1 MRERVKFRLV
11 VASALCAWI
20 AIDALLAWRGAA
32 AFSAAL
38 NLVVAVTAYLTIWRR
53 SGQKVKPDANEPSD
67 GENESVLAAP
77 VRTEISLAIE
87 HIQSIQVLLDIS
99 RAHRQPIPNAVF
111 GNLDL
116 VRKRLGEV
124 QRQPLLTSSERPPTC
139 QTPLHSPGLSLE
151 YRASPSD
158 T

>member
-1 MRERVKFRLV
+1 MRERVKFRLL

-116 VRKRLGEV
+116 VRKRLHEV
-124 QRQPLLTSSERPPTC
+124 QRQPLLTSGERPPAC
-139 QTPLHSPGLSLE
+139 QTPLLPPRLSLE

>member
-1 MRERVKFRLV
+1 MRERVKFRLL
-11 VASALCAWI
+11 VASALGAWI

-38 NLVVAVTAYLTIWRR
+38 NLVVAVTAYLTIWRQ
-53 SGQKVKPDANEPSD
+53 SGQKLKPDANEPSD

-116 VRKRLGEV
+116 VRKRLHEV
-124 QRQPLLTSSERPPTC
+124 QRQPLLTSGERPPAG
-139 QTPLHSPGLSLE
+139 QTPLPPRLSLE

>member
-1 MRERVKFRLV
+1 MRERVKFRLL
-11 VASALCAWI
+11 VASTLCAWI
-20 AIDALLAWRGAA
+20 AIDALLAWRGDTAL
-32 AFSAAL
+32 SVAL
-38 NLVVAVTAYLTIWRR
+38 NMVVAVTAYLTIGRR
-53 SGQKVKPDANEPSD
+53 SGQKLKPDANEPSVS
-67 GENESVLAAP
+67 ENESVLAAP
-77 VRTEISLAIE
+77 VRTEIWLAIE

-116 VRKRLGEV
+116 VRKRLHEV
-124 QRQPLLTSSERPPTC
+124 QRQPLLTSNECPPTG
-139 QTPLHSPGLSLE
+139 QTPLHPPCLSLE